1 MNSPAHDLFARA
13 LELPEAER
21 DAFLSE
27 ACGGDAELHLE
38 VRRLL
43 VDAARADAL
52 FGDTEGETRVGVP
65 GSASGD
71 PSSST
76 EKEGDRIGPYIL
88 RQQIGEGGF
97 GVVWMAEQ
105 RVPISRMV
113 ALKVVKAGMDTKQ
126 VLARFEAERQAL
138 AMMEHPNIA
147 RVLDAGATD
156 QGRPYFVM
164 ELVKGIPISQYCDEA
179 GLGTRER
186 LALFGDVC
194 SAIQHA
200 HQKGIIHRDIKPSN
214 VMVTLYAD
222 KPIVKVIDFGIAKAT
237 QGKLTDQTLFTRFE
251 QFIGTPVYMSPEQAS
266 LSAVD
271 IDTRS
276 DIYALGI
283 LLYELLTGKPPFDAH
298 TLASAGYDEMRRIIR
313 EVEPPR
319 PSSRLSTV
327 AGEERTT
334 IAKARHVAPDKL
346 SRLVEADLDWIVM
359 KAIEKDRA
367 RRYETANGLAAD
379 IGRFLADEPVT
390 ARPPSA
396 GYQFRKFARRNKA
409 ALRVA
414 AAIAAVLVAATLVST
429 WQAIRATRA
438 EKRATDTL
446 VEVAAE
452 RDAKDLARK
461 DAEAISTF
469 LTEVFQSP
477 DPTRDGRTITVAE
490 TLDTAAKKLETDLV
504 SQPGRRASLQATL
517 GRTYEA
523 LGLARQAIP
532 LLEKARDY
540 HLARSGSE
548 HPGTLNAMASLASSY
563 RQAGRRDE
571 AIKLQEEVLPLS
583 RKVLGPE
590 HPDSLKAQ
598 ANLANSYFDAGRED
612 EALQL
617 KEEVLPLSRKVNGP
631 EHPLTLA
638 AMTNMANSYFAAGR
652 RDEAIKLQEE
662 VLPLSR
668 KVNGPAHP
676 DTLKAQANLANSYFA
691 AGRRDEALK
700 LREEVLPLTRK
711 VNGPEHPDT
720 LTAVYSLAIS
730 YAAAGREYEALK
742 LREEALVLYRKVNGP
757 EHPGTLTAMGGLA
770 NSYFAAGREEE
781 ALKMREEVLP
791 LSRKVNGP
799 EHPDTLMVM
808 GNLAISHFATSRE
821 AEALK
826 LQEEVLTLSRK
837 VNGPEHCDTI
847 MATTNLA
854 NSYFAAG
861 RKDEALKL
869 HEEVLPLS
877 RKVNG
882 PEHPDT
888 LRAMHNLALT
898 CHDAGRRDEALKLH
912 EEVLTLSRKVNGP
925 EHADTLKAMINLG
938 GSYAFADREAEA
950 IKLLEEALP
959 LGRKLLG
966 PGDAATPPAVNF
978 LADLYEKAGR
988 KEEAHA
994 LRAELAGK
1002 AAADIKTLEAAL
1014 DLARKDRG
1022 PEHADTIAAM
1032 TALAAGYG
1040 ADGSGSQ
1047 AIKLGEEALALAR
1060 RVLPAGAPLTIKAMK
1075 TLIPLY
1081 NSVDLTGDAAQLEAE
1096 VATLTGKK

>member
-598 ANLANSYFDAGRED
+598 ANLANSYFDAGRLD
-612 EALQL
+612 EAL
-617 KEEVLPLSRKVNGP
+617 
-631 EHPLTLA
+631 
-638 AMTNMANSYFAAGR
+638 
-652 RDEAIKLQEE
+652 KLQEE

-668 KVNGPAHP
+668 KVNGPEHP